1 MADKIMVIEDG
12 QVKEY
17 GTKEDVL
24 PTLFQQENRPD
35 VRSGRRHML
44 MVQVDETTQGVLNQI
59 SEGFA
64 QKGAYNLR
72 QNGIPLCTVTV
83 NISKSAKKRISRALI
98 F

>member
-1 MADKIMVIEDG
+1 
-12 QVKEY
+12 
-17 GTKEDVL
+17 
-24 PTLFQQENRPD
+24 
-35 VRSGRRHML
+35 

-59 SEGFA
+59 SEGFE

-72 QNGIPLCTVTV
+72 QNGIPLCHGEV

>member
-1 MADKIMVIEDG
+1 
-12 QVKEY
+12 
-17 GTKEDVL
+17 
-24 PTLFQQENRPD
+24 
-35 VRSGRRHML
+35 

-59 SEGFA
+59 SEGFE

-72 QNGIPLCTVTV
+72 QNRIPLSTCARMERPSATVTV